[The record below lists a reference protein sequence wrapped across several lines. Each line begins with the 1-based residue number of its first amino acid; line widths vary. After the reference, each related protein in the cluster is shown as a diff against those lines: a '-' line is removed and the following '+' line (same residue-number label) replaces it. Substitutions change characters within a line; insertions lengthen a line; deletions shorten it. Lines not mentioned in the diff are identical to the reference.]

1 MCDPLQLSFFDPFG
15 SVNILHS
22 EKTTFFPIFVINVWT
37 STYSSTFMT
46 LKNYVLR
53 LIEIVL
59 KGVILTIAIVV
70 DMSIKLAKAPPWTV
84 A

>member
-1 MCDPLQLSFFDPFG
+1 
-15 SVNILHS
+15 
-22 EKTTFFPIFVINVWT
+22 
-37 STYSSTFMT
+37 MT
-46 LKNYVLR
+46 LKNYVFR

-70 DMSIKLAKAPPWTV
+70 DMSIKLAKAPSWTV